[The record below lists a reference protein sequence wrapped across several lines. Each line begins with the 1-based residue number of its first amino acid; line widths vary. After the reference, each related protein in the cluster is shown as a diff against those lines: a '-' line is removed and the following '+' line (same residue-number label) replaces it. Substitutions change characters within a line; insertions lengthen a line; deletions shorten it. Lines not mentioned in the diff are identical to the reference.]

1 MLNEISNDGKVLGVT
16 VLDIQDLPGEES
28 VVVLLNYVEMGNG
41 PVRNLVKLRHCG
53 ETVWIADL
61 PDTGPRECYV
71 SMDLSGAGQVFAN
84 TWNGYR
90 VAIDSETGR
99 VLGSKFTK

>member
-1 MLNEISNDGKVLGVT
+1 MLNDISNDGKVLGVA
-16 VLDIQDLPGEES
+16 VLDVQDLPGEDS
-28 VVVLLNYVEMGNG
+28 AIVLLDYMEMGEG
-41 PVRNLVKLRHCG
+41 PLRNLAKLRRNG
-53 ETVWIADL
+53 AIVWIADL

-71 SMDLSGAGQVFAN
+71 SMDLGVSGQVFAN

-99 VLGSKFTK
+99 VLGREFTK